1 MLFNSYAFLL
11 VFLPIVLIGWWFV
24 LRNPLQRTAFLA
36 ASSFAFYA
44 YHDFPTGA
52 KLLPLLMLAIA
63 VGYVSGA
70 RMHASNDD
78 TVRRRWLVG
87 TLVFNVGM
95 LAAFKYLGFF
105 AVTADFFLGLAGVGR
120 EVPVVDVIFPIGIS
134 FYTFTSMSYTI
145 DVYRRAVPP
154 ARSMLEYAAFMT
166 FFPHLVMGPI
176 VRFSEMG
183 PQLRDLPRRLSGAML
198 ITGTFF
204 LACGLVKKLVLAD
217 AIAPTVDRLF
227 AVSDQLTVVSG
238 WVAAVGYSMQL
249 YFDFSAYSDMAVGV
263 ALLLGFHFPQNF
275 NSPYKATSMSQF
287 WSRWHMTLSRWLRDY
302 LYFPLGGSR
311 NGRRKTLRNVVIVM
325 FVGGLWHGGNWTF
338 VVWGLAHG
346 VLLVVEN
353 VCAKRGLVPPS
364 RWMKQA
370 LMLFWVI
377 LLRVI
382 FRAPSLAVSV
392 TIMAAMFGANGFG
405 LDQLTRSAETG
416 ASVPIWLVTTL
427 VLMFVFVLTAPN
439 TWEIV
444 IRPTRQRAMQLGFA
458 MGTSV
463 LLLAVPAPFIYIQF

>member
-1 MLFNSYAFLL
+1 MLFNSYVFLFAFLPL
-11 VFLPIVLIGWWFV
+11 VLLGWWVVLRTPAQRTVFL
-24 LRNPLQRTAFLA
+24 ALA
-36 ASSFAFYA
+36 SFSFYA

-52 KLLPLLMLAIA
+52 KLLPLLLLTIV
-63 VGYVSGA
+63 VGYVSGRRMSAA
-70 RMHASNDD
+70 RSDA
-78 TVRRRWLVG
+78 VRRRWLVG
-87 TLVFNVGM
+87 TLVLNVGM

-105 AVTADFFLGLAGVGR
+105 AVTAEFVLGLAGVGA
-120 EVPVVDVIFPIGIS
+120 EVPVLDVIFPIGIS
-134 FYTFTSMSYTI
+134 FYTFTSMSYSI

-154 ARSMLEYAAFMT
+154 ARSLVEYATFMT

-198 ITGTFF
+198 VSGTFF
-204 LACGLVKKLVLAD
+204 LVCGLVKKLVLAD
-217 AIAPTVDRLF
+217 SIAPTVDRLF
-227 AVSDQLTVVSG
+227 EASDQLTVVSG
-238 WVAAVGYSMQL
+238 WAAAIGYSLQL

-311 NGRRKTLRNVVIVM
+311 GGRAKTLRNVVIVM
-325 FVGGLWHGGNWTF
+325 FIGGLWHGGNWTF

-346 VLLVVEN
+346 ALLVVEN
-353 VCAKRGLVPPS
+353 VAASRGIVPPS

-370 LMLFWVI
+370 LMLFWVV

-382 FRAPSLAVSV
+382 FRAPTLTVSFA
-392 TIMAAMFGANGFG
+392 IMGAMFGANGLG
-405 LDQLTRSAETG
+405 IDQLTRTAAEG
-416 ASVPIWLVTTL
+416 ASVPVWFAATL
-427 VLMFVFVLTAPN
+427 ALMSVFVLTAPN

-444 IRPTRQRAMQLGFA
+444 LRPTRRAAVQLGFA
-458 MGTSV
+458 LGACV